1 MQTRHDRKEGKV
13 PEVDLQAEKNLQDL
27 LISQIQAGC
36 VSAAHDISEG
46 GLLVT
51 VAEMLFDDETLGVD
65 LNLESRGPS
74 NRLDALLF
82 GESQGRAVLAVKPEK
97 VTEVLSAAREA
108 GVDAE
113 EIGTVN
119 RNGRV
124 QVIVDGETVLD
135 VDVKVLRESWENAIP
150 HAMNNS

>member
-1 MQTRHDRKEGKV
+1 
-13 PEVDLQAEKNLQDL
+13 
-27 LISQIQAGC
+27 
-36 VSAAHDISEG
+36 
-46 GLLVT
+46 
-51 VAEMLFDDETLGVD
+51 MLFDDETFGVD
-65 LNLESRGPS
+65 LNFGSRGPS

-97 VTEVLSAAREA
+97 LAEGLIAAREA

-113 EIGTVN
+113 EIGIVN
-119 RNGRV
+119 RNGRF
-124 QVIVDGETVLD
+124 QAIVDGETVLD